1 MKAAAA
7 LLFSFVAT
15 IMASCTASRPKEQ
28 SHTTKPATVQA
39 AKSTATMKDSMP
51 MQRPVAL
58 DTTTKYTE
66 EDGGMTQ
73 IESKLF
79 TETSSMQVLYQET
92 IRRGDIDNAEMLLPK
107 LPSKNKNV
115 DVDKNGLIGISY
127 KIGHRQAT
135 VEMYYNGGVT
145 TLILREQSGG
155 VNRKIIHSAD

>member
-1 MKAAAA
+1 MKAAV
-7 LLFSFVAT
+7 LFSFVA
-15 IMASCTASRPKEQ
+15 IFMAACTASSPKEQ
-28 SHTTKPATVQA
+28 SYATKPATVQA
-39 AKSTATMKDSMP
+39 PKAAATMKDSTP
-51 MQRPVAL
+51 RPVAP

-107 LPSKNKNV
+107 LPSKSKEV

-145 TLILREQSGG
+145 TLILHEQNGG

>member
-1 MKAAAA
+1 MKAAA
-7 LLFSFVAT
+7 LLFSFVA
-15 IMASCTASRPKEQ
+15 IFMAACTASRPKER

-39 AKSTATMKDSMP
+39 AKAAATMKDSTP
-51 MQRPVAL
+51 MQRPVAP

-79 TETSSMQVLYQET
+79 TETSSMQILYQET

-107 LPSKNKNV
+107 LPSKNKKV

>member
-1 MKAAAA
+1 
-7 LLFSFVAT
+7 
-15 IMASCTASRPKEQ
+15 
-28 SHTTKPATVQA
+28 
-39 AKSTATMKDSMP
+39 MKDSTP
-51 MQRPVAL
+51 MQRPVAP
-58 DTTTKYTE
+58 DTTTKYTQ

-73 IESKLF
+73 IESKFF
-79 TETSSMQVLYQET
+79 TETPSMQVLYQET

-107 LPSKNKNV
+107 LPSKSKEV